1 MGRSKHNKRRSS
13 GKAYKDLRLCG
24 QVAKALNY
32 ALAGECDDDIL
43 RDLYVESV
51 LPAPDSSRMLVTVM
65 PNSLPATSA
74 EILERLHLH
83 MNTLMLEVAAAI
95 HRRKAPQLK
104 FNVLSRQSLDGISG
118 DVSEDDLYDDDTYD
132 ESLSEY

>member
-83 MNTLMLEVAAAI
+83 MNTLMLEVASSI

-104 FNVLSRQSLDGISG
+104 FNVLSKQSLDGISG
-118 DVSEDDLYDDDTYD
+118 AVSEDDLYDDDMYD